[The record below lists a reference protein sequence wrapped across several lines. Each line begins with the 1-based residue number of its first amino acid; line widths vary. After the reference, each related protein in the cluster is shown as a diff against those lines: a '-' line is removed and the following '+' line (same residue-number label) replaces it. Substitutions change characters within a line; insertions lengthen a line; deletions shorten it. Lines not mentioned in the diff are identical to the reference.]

1 MKKINIKISREIKAG
16 LITLIT
22 ITAFVWG
29 FNFLKGKD
37 IFGSQ
42 RVFYAV
48 YDNVAGL
55 MTANSITINGL
66 QVGQVKAIYFNPKNS
81 EEVIVELLISND
93 VAIPSNSVARL
104 FSSDLLGT
112 RGIQIIVGDSPLMAQ
127 SGDTLTPKIQQNLKD
142 ELNDMVEPIMQ
153 KTESLITT
161 FDTVLFA
168 VNDIFNRETR
178 QNLISSIESLRNII
192 VNLEGITHS
201 VDTMVEGQ
209 KNRLTTI
216 VANAESITTN
226 LKNNNAN
233 LTRIISNTA
242 SITDTLSQ
250 ADVGKMMRKL
260 NESVARLEEMTK
272 KVEQGDGTLGQ
283 LINNDTMYN
292 ELENSSKQLKALL
305 EDIKLNPGR
314 YVHFSVFGK
323 NPNKK
328 PYSEPEVQEPE
339 K

>member
-1 MKKINIKISREIKAG
+1 MKKIKIKLSREIKAG
-16 LITLIT
+16 LFTIITLA
-22 ITAFVWG
+22 AFIWG
-29 FNFLKGKD
+29 FNFLKGRD
-37 IFGSQ
+37 IFGTQ
-42 RVFYAV
+42 RTFYAV

-66 QVGQVKAIYFNPKNS
+66 QVGQVKAIYFNPNNS
-81 EEVIVELLISND
+81 EEVIVELLLSND
-93 VAIPSNSVARL
+93 VAIPSNSIARL

-112 RGIQIIVGDSPLMAQ
+112 RGIQIITGDAPTLAQ
-127 SGDTLTPKIQQNLKD
+127 SGDTLTSVIQQNLKD

-178 QNLISSIESLRNII
+178 ENLISSIESLRNII

-209 KNRLTTI
+209 KNRLAAI
-216 VANAESITTN
+216 IANAESITTN

-233 LTRIISNTA
+233 LTRIITNTA
-242 SITDTLSQ
+242 LISDTLAQ
-250 ADVGKMMRKL
+250 ADVGQVMRQL
-260 NESVARLEEMTK
+260 QQSMARLDDITQRVDRGE
-272 KVEQGDGTLGQ
+272 GTLGQ
-283 LINNDTMYN
+283 LLNNDTVYN
-292 ELENSSKQLKALL
+292 ELENSSRELKELL
-305 EDIKLNPGR
+305 QDIKLNPGR
-314 YVHFSVFGK
+314 YVHFSVFGR

-328 PYSEPEVQEPE
+328 PYQDPKEEDKEE
-339 K
+339 

>member
-1 MKKINIKISREIKAG
+1 MKKIKIRLSREIKAG
-16 LITLIT
+16 LITILT
-22 ITAFVWG
+22 LAAFIWG
-29 FNFLKGKD
+29 YNFLKGRD
-37 IFGSQ
+37 IFGTQ
-42 RVFYAV
+42 RTFYAK

-66 QVGQVKAIYFNPKNS
+66 QVGQVNAIYFNPGNS

-112 RGIQIIVGDSPLMAQ
+112 RGIQIIAGDSPTLAQ
-127 SGDTLTPKIQQNLKD
+127 SGDTLTSKIQQNLKD

-178 QNLISSIESLRNII
+178 ENLITSIESLRNII

-209 KNRLTTI
+209 KNRLAAI
-216 VANAESITTN
+216 IANAESISNN

-233 LTRIISNTA
+233 LTRIITNTA
-242 SITDTLSQ
+242 QISDTLAQSE
-250 ADVGKMMRKL
+250 VGSTMRQLKQ
-260 NESVARLEEMTK
+260 SVARLDKMAR
-272 KVEQGDGTLGQ
+272 KVEEGQGTLGQ

-292 ELENSSKQLKALL
+292 ELENSSRELKELL
-305 EDIKLNPGR
+305 QDIKLNPGR

-328 PYSEPEVQEPE
+328 PYSGPDEEDNRE
-339 K
+339 

>member
-1 MKKINIKISREIKAG
+1 MKKIKIKLSREIKAG
-16 LITLIT
+16 LFTIITLA
-22 ITAFVWG
+22 AFIWG
-29 FNFLKGKD
+29 FNFLKGRD
-37 IFGSQ
+37 IFGTQ
-42 RVFYAV
+42 RTFYAV

-66 QVGQVKAIYFNPKNS
+66 QVGQVKAIYFNPNNS
-81 EEVIVELLISND
+81 EEVIVELLLSND

-112 RGIQIIVGDSPLMAQ
+112 RGIQIIAGNASTLAQ
-127 SGDTLTPKIQQNLKD
+127 SGDTLTSVIQQNLKD

-178 QNLISSIESLRNII
+178 ENLISSIESLRNII

-209 KNRLTTI
+209 KNRLAAI
-216 VANAESITTN
+216 IANAESITTN

-233 LTRIISNTA
+233 LTRIITNTA
-242 SITDTLSQ
+242 LISDTLAQ
-250 ADVGKMMRKL
+250 ADVGQVMRQL
-260 NESVARLEEMTK
+260 QQSMARLDDITQRVDRGE
-272 KVEQGDGTLGQ
+272 GTLGQ
-283 LINNDTMYN
+283 LLNNDTVYN
-292 ELENSSKQLKALL
+292 ELENSSRELKELL
-305 EDIKLNPGR
+305 QDIKLNPGR
-314 YVHFSVFGK
+314 YVHFSVFGR

-328 PYSEPEVQEPE
+328 PYQDPKEEDKEE
-339 K
+339 

>member
-1 MKKINIKISREIKAG
+1 MKKINIRISREIKAG
-16 LITLIT
+16 VITLVT
-22 ITAFVWG
+22 IAAFVWG

-37 IFGSQ
+37 IFGTQ

-93 VAIPSNSVARL
+93 VAIPANSVARL

-112 RGIQIIVGDSPLMAQ
+112 RGIQIIVGDSPLLAQ
-127 SGDTLTPKIQQNLKD
+127 SGDTLIPKIQQNLKD

-178 QNLISSIESLRNII
+178 QNLITSIESLRNII

-209 KNRLTTI
+209 KNRLSTI
-216 VANAESITTN
+216 VANAESITSN

-250 ADVGKMMRKL
+250 ADVGRMMRKL
-260 NESVARLEEMTK
+260 NESVARLEDMTK

-328 PYSEPEVQEPE
+328 PYSEPEVVESD